1 MLTPLTGD
9 DGWALGGGW
18 SLEHGISIG
27 EIKAKIEWKTRQQFL
42 LQSTAAR
49 IGEVAMDSGDVW
61 LNRQDDI
68 EREFRRGFG
77 DGLDGDLPESP
88 NPDYLE
94 GYDEGRKWPGS
105 IVGE

>member
-1 MLTPLTGD
+1 
-9 DGWALGGGW
+9 
-18 SLEHGISIG
+18 
-27 EIKAKIEWKTRQQFL
+27 
-42 LQSTAAR
+42 
-49 IGEVAMDSGDVW
+49 MDSGDVW